1 MQFASRK
8 YNRNLSGSH
17 YSTLGFGEVL
27 PSWSCEQVIGDSV
40 TIKPH
45 MFLRSFPTYL
55 PNMGN
60 LSVSNRAFFCTY
72 NSVWRYYEE
81 FLQGNPVQFSKV
93 QSYQPLKTTPTIS
106 RALFLQILSSNF
118 LDVVGE
124 SMNSNVVAVVPVR
137 NQDSTVVSEPY
148 DFVLR
153 VYNEFD
159 QSPNYVYYRLNN
171 RGKQILK
178 IFQALDYNYNFIL
191 PFEDSEGTR
200 IDYSKDELSALPLLC
215 FFKVMYDYY
224 LPSNLR
230 PSSAINN
237 LLYWVNNLWRPESP
251 QLDFELL
258 DVAFREV
265 MLYHDSNYFTSQ
277 WLTPTEPAPYL
288 SQFGS
293 LVANDFDV
301 ESSDV
306 VSTGFNKP
314 SAYHG
319 TEDDLNSILVH
330 SYTNNTENENS
341 DPSLGNL
348 SQRSYNITFEQIKVI
363 NQLRSFIM
371 RNNLVGSLPIQRL
384 FARFGVKVPELQLQ
398 MSQYFGNYDVPIQ
411 NDAVV
416 STNGASNEDGET
428 SLADLGGMSYANQR
442 NDHTFKFTC
451 SQNGMSFVISSID
464 VPSSYVSGI
473 GRHLYHKTPFSF
485 YTPEFDDSIMQAT
498 RGNEVVGR
506 VVGLTHLTE
515 TALYQDNLTEDSIFG
530 YCPRFS
536 ELKFG
541 RNRVTGD
548 YNIKTLR
555 QPINGYILPRQVYDE
570 DKWLAKVESSPTAS
584 LTAQNFMDLCYYT
597 EFNPIKVQAQS
608 DAVQFN
614 RIYKDITG
622 LTDPFQLEFIFDTQV
637 HGNVKNSELD
647 SFINGDGDI
656 FEFEKNGGHVN

>member
-124 SMNSNVVAVVPVR
+124 SSNSDVVAVVPVSR
-137 NQDSTVVSEPY
+137 STQVDEPY

-159 QSPNYVYYRLNN
+159 QIANYVYYRLNN

-178 IFQALDYNYNFIL
+178 IFQSLDYNYNFIL

-293 LVANDFDV
+293 LVANQFDIE
-301 ESSDV
+301 ESNEDMLSPSNPSSINNDV
-306 VSTGFNKP
+306 NGLIQSNNYGTASSSTG
-314 SAYHG
+314 
-319 TEDDLNSILVH
+319 
-330 SYTNNTENENS
+330 
-341 DPSLGNL
+341 
-348 SQRSYNITFEQIKVI
+348 QRLIADNISFEQIKVI

-473 GRHLYHKTPFSF
+473 SRHLYHKTPFSF

-515 TALYQDNLTEDSIFG
+515 NALYEDNLTEDSIFG
-530 YCPRFS
+530 YCPRYS
-536 ELKFG
+536 ELKYG

-584 LTAQNFMDLCYYT
+584 LTAQNFKDLCYYT
-597 EFNPIKVQAQS
+597 EFNPIKVLAQS

-647 SFINGDGDI
+647 SFINGDGDT